1 MENIFGKRKSKI
13 TKNWRGNSYNSYILQ
28 KLSQKLQSYLTLS
41 LGSSKKIKKIHKA
54 IKKQISL
61 RNSYALIMSRTRFR
75 VDPHSIVAWMSRNT
89 LLETHTISEV

>member
-41 LGSSKKIKKIHKA
+41 LASSKKLKRYIK
-54 IKKQISL
+54 QL
-61 RNSYALIMSRTRFR
+61 RSKSFWETFMLSSRH
-75 VDPHSIVAWMSRNT
+75 VHVSEWVHT
-89 LLETHTISEV
+89 L